1 MGKDARIKK
10 AREEGIDRRS
20 TLVTKQTNPFR
31 MNNPANAAK
40 AIRLAT
46 GK

>member
-1 MGKDARIKK
+1 LGKAARIKT
-10 AREEGIDRRS
+10 ARTEGADRRN

>member
-1 MGKDARIKK
+1 MGKAARIKT
-10 AREEGIDRRS
+10 ARTEGADRRN
-20 TLVTKQTNPFR
+20 TLVTKQTSLIK